1 MMVNDENRHQ
11 TWKQNTWGPPTSRV
25 TYNKIKPL
33 WQDPQCPAL
42 AVCCLS
48 VQFLTCVV
56 PLCLGTH
63 WLLLNHV
70 TRSHTCHSS
79 NLTHILNQV
88 PILFQSALYFTF
100 ETFRH
105 YLLEFSQTHVY
116 WAGDAIQPSHPL
128 SLPSPP
134 ALNLSQHQGLFQWV
148 ISLHQ
153 VAKSLELQL
162 QHQSFQ
168 WIFRVDFL
176 WDWLVWSPCIQGT
189 LNSLLQ
195 HHNWKASIFSTQ
207 PPF

>member
-48 VQFLTCVV
+48 VQFLTCMV

-116 WAGDAIQPSHPL
+116 WAGGDAIQPSHPVAPFSPCPQSFPASGSFPMSHLFASGGQIFGASASASVL
-128 SLPSPP
+128 SM
-134 ALNLSQHQGLFQWV
+134 NIQGWFPLGLTSL
-148 ISLHQ
+148 ISLHP
-153 VAKSLELQL
+153 
-162 QHQSFQ
+162 
-168 WIFRVDFL
+168 R
-176 WDWLVWSPCIQGT
+176 
-189 LNSLLQ
+189 NSQ
-195 HHNWKASIFSTQ
+195 
-207 PPF
+207 